1 MQATRKSVTLASMDA
16 SHRSAPQS
24 PAATHSPPAANPLKP
39 AASSFARVSLLIYTL
54 LIVYASWY
62 PLSGWRDMG
71 LQPFDYLWARLPY
84 YWTGFDLWTNIVGYA
99 PFGALVVYA
108 LYPRLRSLPALLLST
123 LAGIALSA
131 VMEAVQTYLP
141 TRIPSNLDLITNSCG
156 TLLGALIGVASSTY
170 FLRESRLLALRRR
183 WFSREASR
191 GLVVVGLWPLAL
203 IYPQN
208 HLFGLGHLVPPLS
221 SLLSDLLDT
230 PIDLATWWT
239 NHAQLSAEQYWLSEI
254 IVSACGLTGAVLMM
268 MLLLRQQAP
277 RKLLTAGYLLGAI
290 AIKSLASALL
300 FAPDNALVWIT
311 PGAAGGILIAALML
325 AGLAMAPP
333 TAQRRIAALALI
345 VSLLVTNAVPANP
358 YFVSTLQT
366 WVQGKFLN
374 FDGAAQFL
382 SVLWPFLALWF
393 LYHPVHRKV
402 SGQK

>member
-1 MQATRKSVTLASMDA
+1 MDA
-16 SHRSAPQS
+16 PYRPPQS
-24 PAATHSPPAANPLKP
+24 PAPVAPPASAPASASIATAVARP
-39 AASSFARVSLLIYTL
+39 AASAFARVSLLIYTL

-62 PLSGWRDMG
+62 PFSGWRDMG
-71 LQPFDYLWARLPY
+71 LLPYDYLWARLPY
-84 YWTGFDLWTNIVGYA
+84 YWTGFDLWTNVVGYA

-108 LYPRLRSLPALLLST
+108 LYPRVRSLWAVLLSA
-123 LAGIALSA
+123 LAGVALSA

-156 TLLGALIGVASSTY
+156 TLLGALIGAWTSRY
-170 FLRESRLLALRRR
+170 FLRQSRLLEVRRS

-208 HLFGLGHLVPPLS
+208 HLFGLGHVVPPLS

-239 NHAQLSAEQYWLSEI
+239 NSAQLSAEQYWLAEI
-254 IVSACGLTGAVLMM
+254 IVTACGLTGAVLT
-268 MLLLRQQAP
+268 MLLLLRKAAP
-277 RKLLTAGYLLGAI
+277 RNMLMAIYLLGAVF
-290 AIKSLASALL
+290 IKSLSCALF
-300 FAPDNALVWIT
+300 FAPENAFAWFT
-311 PGAAGGILIAALML
+311 PGAAGGMIVGGLML
-325 AGLAMAPP
+325 AGLSFAPP
-333 TAQRRIAALALI
+333 VAQRRIAGLALI
-345 VSLLVTNAVPANP
+345 FSLLATNAVPANP

-393 LYHPVHRKV
+393 LYHPVHRK
-402 SGQK
+402 SGGPGAPK

>member
-1 MQATRKSVTLASMDA
+1 MPAQATT
-16 SHRSAPQS
+16 
-24 PAATHSPPAANPLKP
+24 KP

-99 PFGALVVYA
+99 PLGALLVYSM
-108 LYPRLRSLPALLLST
+108 YPRVRSYAAVLLAIV
-123 LAGIALSA
+123 AGVALSA

-156 TLLGALIGVASSTY
+156 TVLGALVGAATGRY
-170 FLRESRLLALRRR
+170 FLRESRLLELRRR

-203 IYPQN
+203 IYPQS

-239 NHAQLSAEQYWLSEI
+239 NHAQLSAEQYWLAEI
-254 IVSACGLTGAVLMM
+254 IITACGLTGAVLT
-268 MLLLRQQAP
+268 MLLLLRKQAP
-277 RKLLTAGYLLGAI
+277 RNALAAIYLASMI
-290 AIKSLASALL
+290 AVKSLACALF
-300 FAPDNALVWIT
+300 FAPENAFVWFT
-311 PGAAGGILIAALML
+311 PGAAGGLIIGGLML
-325 AGLAMAPP
+325 AGLSFAPLV
-333 TAQRRIAALALI
+333 AQRRIAALALI
-345 VSLLVTNAVPANP
+345 FSLVATNVVPANP

-393 LYHPVHRKV
+393 LYHPVHRKGGV
-402 SGQK
+402 TK

>member
-1 MQATRKSVTLASMDA
+1 MVKSGTLAAMDD
-16 SHRSAPQS
+16 SHSTAHQAPS
-24 PAATHSPPAANPLKP
+24 AATADAVTVAPKP

-54 LIVYASWY
+54 LIIYASWY

-71 LQPFDYLWARLPY
+71 LPAFAYLWARLPY

-99 PFGALVVYA
+99 PFGALMVYS
-108 LYPRLRSLPALLLST
+108 LYPRLRSWQAILLSSV
-123 LAGIALSA
+123 AGIALSA
-131 VMEAVQTYLP
+131 LMEAVQTYLP
-141 TRIPSNLDLITNSCG
+141 TRVPSNLDLLTNSCG
-156 TLLGALIGVASSTY
+156 AILGALIGAATCRY
-170 FLRESRLLALRRR
+170 FLQQSRLLEVRRR

-221 SLLSDLLDT
+221 GLLSDLLDT

-239 NHAQLSAEQYWLSEI
+239 NQAQLTAEQYWLAEV
-254 IVSACGLTGAVLMM
+254 IVTACGLTGAMLT
-268 MLLLRQQAP
+268 MLLLLRKQAP
-277 RKLLTAGYLLGAI
+277 RNRLAALYLLGVI
-290 AIKSLASALL
+290 AVKSLACALF
-300 FAPDNALVWIT
+300 FAPENAFVWFT
-311 PGAAGGILIAALML
+311 PGAAGGVLIGTLML
-325 AGLAMAPP
+325 SGLFFAPIV
-333 TAQRRIAALALI
+333 AQRRIAALALI
-345 VSLLVTNAVPANP
+345 FSLLVTNAVPANP

-393 LYHPVHRKV
+393 LYHPVHKQ
-402 SGQK
+402 GALK